1 MKPFE
6 IEFLPPRRRSPW
18 LGLGA
23 LVACAWAFAAAT
35 DFYLEQRALALAAQ
49 QPAPAPQIVASPANA
64 ERGRQRAEA
73 LRAQHRAASYP
84 WHEVLLAL
92 EAAAAPDVRV
102 TRFTH
107 AQKEAVSQLVLEAA
121 EFSLID
127 AAVGRLRATSSDSI
141 VSSIEATVH
150 EQGPSYQGRPP
161 GSAGEAVTV

>member
-6 IEFLPPRRRSPW
+6 IEFLPPGRRSPW